1 MGSRR
6 GEDALP
12 DTRDPLMA
20 TANILLIESGRASAP
35 SFASALEKKGYAVSI
50 HHGLESA
57 LDSTE
62 KAMPDIVVLDAA
74 SMQTSGTRMC
84 RATRA
89 RLDGVP
95 IVLIAAED
103 TRPDPGN
110 GATQT
115 LVHPFTPRK
124 LLNRVARLLPGD
136 ERFSLELGP
145 FQLNLAQRKLRCLG
159 RESRLT
165 PKQVRLL
172 EIFMQNPGRLLSRQA
187 LIRQV
192 WHTDYTGD
200 TRTLD
205 VHMSWLRRAI
215 EPDPK
220 KPRFLKTIRGM
231 GYRLDLP
238 TDD

>member
-1 MGSRR
+1 
-6 GEDALP
+6 L
-12 DTRDPLMA
+12 
-20 TANILLIESGRASAP
+20 N
-35 SFASALEKKGYAVSI
+35 
-50 HHGLESA
+50 
-57 LDSTE
+57 
-62 KAMPDIVVLDAA
+62 
-74 SMQTSGTRMC
+74 
-84 RATRA
+84 
-89 RLDGVP
+89 GVP
-95 IVLIAAED
+95 IVLIAPEE

-136 ERFSLELGP
+136 ERFSMELGP
-145 FQLNLAQRKLRCLG
+145 IQLNLAQRKLRCMG

-172 EIFMQNPGRLLSRQA
+172 EIFMQNPGRLLTRPA

-220 KPRFLKTIRGM
+220 KPRFLKTIRGI

-238 TDD
+238 TGD